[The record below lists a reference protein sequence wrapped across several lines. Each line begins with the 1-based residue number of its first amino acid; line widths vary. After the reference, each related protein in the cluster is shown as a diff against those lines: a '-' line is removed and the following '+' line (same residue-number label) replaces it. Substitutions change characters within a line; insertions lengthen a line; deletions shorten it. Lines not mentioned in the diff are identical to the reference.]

1 MNIYIKWD
9 NDSRS
14 IQIPILPESFEI
26 EDSINNS
33 TVTIH
38 NLGDIN
44 LKGKRSLYGLSF
56 DSFFPAQK
64 YGFAKCPFKDPY
76 DHYIKKL
83 KNLFESNT
91 TLHVIITETNI
102 NGHFT
107 IESFAYGHD
116 EKTKDVHYTLAFREY
131 RTIKSVSA
139 GTSKAGRTNKGVTK
153 KTVTWKK
160 GDTWQKVTKKVLGS
174 SKTYKTQKK
183 NNKSVISKAKKK
195 HPKKKEKDALVGYKV
210 VIKP

>member
-14 IQIPILPESFEI
+14 IQIPILPESFMI
-26 EDSINNS
+26 EDSMNNT

-44 LKGKRSLYGLSF
+44 LKGKRGLYTISF

-64 YGFAKCPFKDPY
+64 YGFAKCTYKDPY

-83 KNLFESNT
+83 KNLFESNE
-91 TLHVIITETNI
+91 TLHLIITETNI
-102 NGHFT
+102 NAHFT
-107 IESFAYGHD
+107 IESFSYGHD
-116 EKTKDVHYTLAFREY
+116 EKTKDVQYSISFIEY
-131 RTIKSVSA
+131 RTIKTTAVGSSSKA
-139 GTSKAGRTNKGVTK
+139 RTSKAVKA

-183 NNKSVISKAKKK
+183 NNNAVVKKAMKK

-210 VIKP
+210 VVKP